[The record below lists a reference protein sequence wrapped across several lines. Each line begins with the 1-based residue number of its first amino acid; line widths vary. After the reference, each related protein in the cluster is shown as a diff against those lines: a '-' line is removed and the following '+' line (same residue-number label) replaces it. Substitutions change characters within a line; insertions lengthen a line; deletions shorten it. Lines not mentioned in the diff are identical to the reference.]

1 MWRIPGSSLGV
12 VGVEQ
17 GGVEREEGGTHCR
30 HCAHSPARPLAGS
43 MSTAAAVAAAATS
56 TTAAGSWEGW

>member
-17 GGVEREEGGTHCR
+17 GGVERGREGLTVDTVRILRLVLWPVQCQR
-30 HCAHSPARPLAGS
+30 RQL
-43 MSTAAAVAAAATS
+43 
-56 TTAAGSWEGW
+56 